1 MLQSKLS
8 LFTRAARFLLR
19 ESWQCPIREMMKMSW
34 LLISANLAQ
43 NCLAEERA
51 ESKIRLRGQKV
62 TFHLFIKLKAKR
74 SEEQGT

>member
-1 MLQSKLS
+1 
-8 LFTRAARFLLR
+8 
-19 ESWQCPIREMMKMSW
+19 MMKMSW